1 MATLTVKNIPDDL
14 YEKLKQRAKARNRSV
29 NREIIVCIQEALESR
44 RVDPES
50 FLARIEALHRR
61 IEAPPLTD
69 RMLRRAKT
77 EGRP

>member
-14 YEKLKQRAKARNRSV
+14 YEKLKQRAKAHNRSL
-29 NREIIVCIQEALESR
+29 NREIIVCVQEALESR

-50 FLARIEALHRR
+50 FLARIEELHRKMQ
-61 IEAPPLTD
+61 APPLTD
-69 RMLRRAKT
+69 KMLRKARV